1 MLKRLKIPVRLLLLG
16 GIPLVG
22 LLLVLMLSFRISVT
36 KDELF
41 DRLYEDH
48 LLVMSNILA
57 VQRVVQQGVLDEF
70 RLYRS
75 GWASQDS
82 TVATISTLLEEAGEN
97 WAAYQQGRPNADSEL
112 DQQADQQFADVLK
125 LYREWL
131 EPVGSDAIYIR
142 ILNESTFNNDV
153 GARVNALAQTLDA
166 LIQTQLDAAG
176 QVQQEADELTSM
188 LAQGYLYGGITLF
201 LGSILLAWRIQVSI
215 QRPLHDLRNLI
226 QVVEKDA
233 DLRLRAS
240 TDGHDEVAETAVA
253 LNRLLSHFQDLI
265 QDMEGNSHQ
274 VMRHATRAQD
284 ISVQVSASS
293 DRQTEET
300 GQMGAAIEQLSAS
313 INAVAGSAGSAAALA
328 GRADQLS
335 QEGVLRVS
343 DSMATIESLATR
355 IEDAAGII
363 SRLHNESANIN
374 QVLGVIQNI
383 AEQTNLLALNAAIE
397 AARAG
402 DAGRGFAV
410 VAGEVRNLSSNTA
423 TAIVSIQELVQ
434 ELQLQADRARDAMQD
449 ASSQASDSVNFAH
462 SSNEALQAIR
472 GAVQDISLV
481 NADIF
486 SATEQQKQAV
496 GQTLNGIAGLN
507 QSVARLS
514 GDAGESSRI
523 SQELTELAVAL
534 SSKVRHFKVKQ

>member
-1 MLKRLKIPVRLLLLG
+1 
-16 GIPLVG
+16 
-22 LLLVLMLSFRISVT
+22 
-36 KDELF
+36 
-41 DRLYEDH
+41 
-48 LLVMSNILA
+48 
-57 VQRVVQQGVLDEF
+57 
-70 RLYRS
+70 
-75 GWASQDS
+75 
-82 TVATISTLLEEAGEN
+82 
-97 WAAYQQGRPNADSEL
+97 
-112 DQQADQQFADVLK
+112 
-125 LYREWL
+125 
-131 EPVGSDAIYIR
+131 
-142 ILNESTFNNDV
+142 
-153 GARVNALAQTLDA
+153 
-166 LIQTQLDAAG
+166 
-176 QVQQEADELTSM
+176 
-188 LAQGYLYGGITLF
+188 
-201 LGSILLAWRIQVSI
+201 
-215 QRPLHDLRNLI
+215 
-226 QVVEKDA
+226 
-233 DLRLRAS
+233 
-240 TDGHDEVAETAVA
+240 
-253 LNRLLSHFQDLI
+253 
-265 QDMEGNSHQ
+265 
-274 VMRHATRAQD
+274 
-284 ISVQVSASS
+284 VQVSASS